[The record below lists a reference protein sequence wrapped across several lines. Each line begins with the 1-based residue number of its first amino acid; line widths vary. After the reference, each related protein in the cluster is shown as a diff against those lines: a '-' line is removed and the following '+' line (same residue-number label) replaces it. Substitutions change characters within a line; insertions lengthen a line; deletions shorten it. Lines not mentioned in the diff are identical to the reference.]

1 MFCSHRTV
9 STAATALAALAA
21 ALVFAA
27 PAAPA
32 AITEFELAPGSG
44 TGSSPAPYGTH
55 CTYTATATAAPGEYV
70 SFYDSQKGSFEPPGA
85 ILVGDSGQV
94 TAEWTPETPGTHN
107 LHAVNIGSEQ
117 SLQVEVGSGLN
128 LGSVCPVL

>member
-1 MFCSHRTV
+1 MHRSRRTV
-9 STAATALAALAA
+9 STAASVMGALAA
-21 ALVFAA
+21 ALVVAA
-27 PAAPA
+27 PHASA

-55 CTYTATATAAPGEYV
+55 CAYTASATAEPGEYV
-70 SFYDSQKGSFEPPGA
+70 SFYDSQKGSFDPPGA
-85 ILVGDSGQV
+85 ILVGASGTV
-94 TAEWTPETPGTHN
+94 TAQWSPETPGTHT

-128 LGSVCPVL
+128 LGSACPVL